1 MSGSTEAFAGAG
13 DDAGV
18 AADGYGAPTV
28 KPMRGFTVRDAAMA
42 FLFTTLLI
50 DGFPLGADLLR
61 EFGARPTNF
70 LLAIAWM
77 AMIARRVMKGRA
89 VGLERHESYLL
100 VAVFVGA
107 PLLNLPV
114 AFMQS
119 TIGTGLTLLDWA
131 KQFPMLAWGL
141 MSYFIWKRI
150 IAGMGQRHYCALLCV
165 SAVVPFLAYFVQ
177 WVTTSGPLIDFLN
190 LFRIGAN
197 DRLASLATEP
207 ALYGA
212 WIAFIWPLMLYYSLT
227 GQRALGRLG
236 ARIFLLLAIGS
247 AVLSNARTF
256 VVILLLQ
263 LVYVCYWATQRRHG
277 WGTRVRSLLLAL
289 CVTVAAAVVLAGRLF
304 TIIDLAN
311 SRSDVTRFGDTITG
325 INVAVAHPWVGVG
338 IGEFGNFFAQYAP
351 EFALSS
357 VEVAKNVVGD
367 SKYRASTF
375 NMFVRLCVEFGIPL
389 GIALS
394 IFILRPIFAAPKA
407 NPGERFVLYAALSA
421 VGGAGFWLSQDPY
434 GYQPAILAMAVLTMS
449 MARVKRN
456 SADSAIG
463 TAAEV

>member
-1 MSGSTEAFAGAG
+1 MSGSTEVLAGAG
-13 DDAGV
+13 DNL
-18 AADGYGAPTV
+18 GAPVV
-28 KPMRGFTVRDAAMA
+28 KPRHGFTVRDAAMA
-42 FLFTTLLI
+42 FLFTTLVI
-50 DGFPLGADLLR
+50 DGFPAGAAVLR

-70 LLAIAWM
+70 LLVIVWL
-77 AMIARRVMKGRA
+77 AMIARRVMKGWA

-114 AFMQS
+114 AFMQT
-119 TIGTGLTLLDWA
+119 TIGGQLTLIDWM
-131 KQFPMLAWGL
+131 KQFLMLAWGL

-150 IAGMGQRHYCALLCV
+150 IAGMGQRHYSALLCV
-165 SAVVPFLAYFVQ
+165 SAVVPFLAYIIQ
-177 WVTTSGPLIDFLN
+177 WITPSGPLIDFLN

-227 GQRALGRLG
+227 GQRALGRLA
-236 ARIFLLLAIGS
+236 ARALLVMAVGS
-247 AVLSNARTF
+247 AMLSNARTF

-263 LVYVCYWATQRRHG
+263 LLYVCYWAVQRQHG

-289 CVTVAAAVVLAGRLF
+289 GVTVAAAVILAGRLF

-311 SRSDVTRFGDTITG
+311 SRSDVTRFADTITG
-325 INVAVAHPWVGVG
+325 INVAVAHPLVGVG

-351 EFALSS
+351 EFALSD
-357 VEVAKNVVGD
+357 VEVAKDVVGE

-394 IFILRPIFAAPKA
+394 YFILRPIFRAPKA

-449 MARVKRN
+449 MAHVKRN
-456 SADSAIG
+456 SADGAIG
-463 TAAEV
+463 TAGEV